1 MICAVCR
8 EPVYLDGPL
17 GYVHE
22 DNGLKVGDDGHTV
35 TAIKSSPSG
44 QAFFA

>member
-8 EPVYLDGPL
+8 EPVYQDGPL

-22 DNGLKVGDDGHTV
+22 DNGLKVGVDGHIV
-35 TAIKSSPSG
+35 TAIKGPPTTRE
-44 QAFFA
+44 